1 MARSENQKLKILY
14 VLKILWEKTDG
25 ETSISMPQLL
35 SELEKYGIHAERKSV
50 YGDIEALRE
59 FGFDIASGRGGL
71 SGYALTGR
79 GFELPELKLLV
90 DAVQSSKFITYK
102 KSMELIEKLGTQ
114 CSEAQRRTLRRQLFI
129 RDRVKTMNESIYY
142 NVDELHAAIAENREI
157 AFKYY
162 EYNMKKEMV
171 LRRDGQDYV
180 VSPFALT
187 WDDENYYL
195 IAYDAQ
201 ADILKHYRVDKM
213 ARIRLLESERRGIER
228 FRELNLARYAKRV
241 FGMFGGSTEQVRLRF
256 SSNLAGVVIDRFG
269 EDIMLVPDGDDAFTA
284 TLEVDVSPQFM
295 AWVFGLGEGVRILYP
310 QRVAD
315 EFRGMAERIAENY
328 R

>member
-1 MARSENQKLKILY
+1 M
-14 VLKILWEKTDG
+14 LKILWEKTDV

-35 SELEKYGIHAERKSV
+35 QELEKYGIQAERKSV
-50 YGDIEALRE
+50 YSDIEVLRE

-114 CSEAQRRTLRRQLFI
+114 CSDAQRRTLRRQLFV

-142 NVDELHAAIAENREI
+142 NVDEIHSAIAENRNI

-162 EYNMKKEMV
+162 EYNMKKEKVM
-171 LRRDGQDYV
+171 RRGGEDYT

-195 IAYDAQ
+195 IAYDGQ
-201 ADILKHYRVDKM
+201 AGILKHYRVDKM
-213 ARIRLLESERRGIER
+213 ARIRILEEERSGIES

-241 FGMFGGSTEQVRLRF
+241 FGMFGGNTEQVRLRF
-256 SSNLAGVVIDRFG
+256 SADLAGVVIDRFG
-269 EDIMLVPDGDDAFTA
+269 EDVMLIPDGEDAFTV

-295 AWVFGLGEGVRILYP
+295 AWVFALEDGVQILYP
-310 QRVAD
+310 SYVAD
-315 EFRGMAERIAENY
+315 NLRCMAEKVAEKY
-328 R
+328 K